1 MKEYVFDFTHRVK
14 YYETDKMGY
23 VHNSNYFRF
32 FEIGREEA
40 MRNLGISYDEM
51 EKRGVMMP
59 LIEQYAHYHI
69 PAVYDDNVIIRTYV
83 KEVPTVKIHFE
94 YKVLRMQEGK
104 EILLCQGWNKLCFVD
119 ETTRKPMRCP
129 IWLQEKLEKVLSE

>member
-1 MKEYVFDFTHRVK
+1 MKEYVFDFNHRVK

-51 EKRGVMMP
+51 EK
-59 LIEQYAHYHI
+59 E
-69 PAVYDDNVIIRTYV
+69 
-83 KEVPTVKIHFE
+83 E
-94 YKVLRMQEGK
+94 
-104 EILLCQGWNKLCFVD
+104 
-119 ETTRKPMRCP
+119 
-129 IWLQEKLEKVLSE
+129 